1 MKIIVTG
8 GCGFVGS
15 SLCLFLKK
23 KIKNLQILSVDNL
36 SKSYS
41 KYNQKI
47 LLKNKIINKKINLG
61 KFHSLEKI
69 KFRADFIID
78 CSAEPAVEISRK
90 KVVKVIES
98 NFLSTL
104 NILEKS
110 KEDNSKI
117 IFISS
122 SRVYPIKISFGKFKK
137 YKKFKKHFPYSE
149 KADFSEQKS
158 IYGFTKYSSEK
169 LIEEYNLSNNVK
181 YIINR
186 CGLISG
192 PGQYGK
198 VEQGLISLWMW
209 RHLNKINVT
218 YLGHGGKGDQLRD
231 VLFIEDFCK
240 LILKQLKSYKLFE
253 NKLFCVGGGKRNVIK
268 LKQLTKMCKTITNN
282 KVKVLQ
288 KSKTS
293 IYDIPYY
300 VTSLKKI
307 KKLCGWEP
315 KVDLNKGLKEIYNW
329 MILNRHKIKDF
340 F

>member
-23 KIKNLQILSVDNL
+23 NIKNSQILSIDNL

-122 SRVYPIKISFGKFKK
+122 SRVYPIKISYEKFKK

-209 RHLNKINVT
+209 RHLNKISVT
-218 YLGHGGKGDQLRD
+218 YLGHGGKGNQLRD
-231 VLFIEDFCK
+231 VLFIKDFCK

-253 NKLFCVGGGKRNVIK
+253 NKLFCVGGGKTNVIN
-268 LKQLTKMCKTITNN
+268 LKELTEMCKTITNN
-282 KVKVLQ
+282 KIKVFQ

-329 MILNRHKIKDF
+329 MVLNRHKIKDF

>member
-23 KIKNLQILSVDNL
+23 NIKNSQILSIDNL

-47 LLKNKIINKKINLG
+47 LLKNKIINKNINLG
-61 KFHSLEKI
+61 KFNSLEKI

-122 SRVYPIKISFGKFKK
+122 SRVYPIKISYEKFKK
-137 YKKFKKHFPYSE
+137 YKKFKKHFPFSE

-169 LIEEYNLSNNVK
+169 LIEEYNFSNNVK

-253 NKLFCVGGGKRNVIK
+253 NKLFCIGGGKRNVIN
-268 LKQLTKMCKTITNN
+268 LKELTEMCKVITNN

-307 KKLCGWEP
+307 KKLSGWEP

-329 MILNRHKIKDF
+329 MIFNRHKIKDF

>member
-1 MKIIVTG
+1 M
-8 GCGFVGS
+8 
-15 SLCLFLKK
+15 
-23 KIKNLQILSVDNL
+23 
-36 SKSYS
+36 
-41 KYNQKI
+41 
-47 LLKNKIINKKINLG
+47 
-61 KFHSLEKI
+61 
-69 KFRADFIID
+69 
-78 CSAEPAVEISRK
+78 
-90 KVVKVIES
+90 
-98 NFLSTL
+98 
-104 NILEKS
+104 EKS

-122 SRVYPIKISFGKFKK
+122 SRVYPIKISYEKFKK

-149 KADFSEQKS
+149 KADFSDQKS

-169 LIEEYNLSNNVK
+169 LIEEYNLSNNIK

-209 RHLNKINVT
+209 RHLNKKSLT
-218 YLGHGGKGDQLRD
+218 YLGHGGKGNQLRD

-253 NKLFCVGGGKRNVIK
+253 NKLFCVGGGKRNVIN
-268 LKQLTKMCKTITNN
+268 LKELTEMCKTITNN
-282 KVKVLQ
+282 KIKVFQ

-329 MILNRHKIKDF
+329 MVLNRHKIKDF

>member
-23 KIKNLQILSVDNL
+23 NIKNSQILSIDNL

-47 LLKNKIINKKINLG
+47 LLKNKIINKNINLG
-61 KFHSLEKI
+61 KFHSLKKI
-69 KFRADFIID
+69 KFKADFIID

-90 KVVKVIES
+90 KVFKVIES

-122 SRVYPIKISFGKFKK
+122 SRVYPIKISYEKFKK

-149 KADFSEQKS
+149 KADFSDQKS

-329 MILNRHKIKDF
+329 MVLNRHKIKDF

>member
-23 KIKNLQILSVDNL
+23 NIKNSQILSIDNL

-47 LLKNKIINKKINLG
+47 LLKNKIKNKNINLG
-61 KFHSLEKI
+61 KFNSLENL
-69 KFRADFIID
+69 KFKADYIID
-78 CSAEPAVEISRK
+78 CSAEPAVEISKR
-90 KVVKVIES
+90 KVVQVIES

-110 KEDNSKI
+110 REDNSKI
-117 IFISS
+117 IFVSS
-122 SRVYPIKISFGKFKK
+122 SRVYPIEISYEKFKKFKK
-137 YKKFKKHFPYSE
+137 YKKHFPYSE
-149 KADFSEQKS
+149 KADFSKQKS

-169 LIEEYNLSNNVK
+169 LIEEYNLSNNIK

-198 VEQGLISLWMW
+198 VEQGLVSLWMW

-218 YLGHGGKGDQLRD
+218 YLGHGGKGEQLRD

-240 LILKQLKSYKLFE
+240 LLLKQLKYFKLFE
-253 NKLFCVGGGKRNVIK
+253 NNIFCVGGGKANVINLKK
-268 LKQLTKMCKTITNN
+268 LTEMCKTITNN
-282 KVKVLQ
+282 KVKVFQ

-307 KKLCGWEP
+307 KKLCGWQP
-315 KVDLNKGLKEIYNW
+315 KVDLNKGLREIYNW

>member
-15 SLCLFLKK
+15 SLCLYLKK
-23 KIKNLQILSVDNL
+23 KIKNSQILSIDNL

-47 LLKNKIINKKINLG
+47 LLKNKIINKNINLG
-61 KFHSLEKI
+61 EFHSLEKI

-231 VLFIEDFCK
+231 VLFVEDFCK
-240 LILKQLKSYKLFE
+240 LILRQLKSFKLFE
-253 NKLFCVGGGKRNVIK
+253 NKLFCIGGGKRNVIK
-268 LKQLTKMCKTITNN
+268 LKELTEMCKTITNN
-282 KVKVLQ
+282 KVKVFQ

>member
-15 SLCLFLKK
+15 SICLFLKK
-23 KIKNLQILSVDNL
+23 NLKNSQILSVDNL
-36 SKSYS
+36 SKNYS

-47 LLKNKIINKKINLG
+47 LLKHKIMNKNINLG
-61 KFHSLEKI
+61 KFNSLKNL
-69 KFRADFIID
+69 KFKADYIID
-78 CSAEPAVEISRK
+78 CSAEPAVEISK
-90 KVVKVIES
+90 KKIVKVIES

-110 KEDNSKI
+110 KQDYSKI

-122 SRVYPIKISFGKFKK
+122 SRVYPIKISYEKFKKFKK
-137 YKKFKKHFPYSE
+137 YKKHFPYSE
-149 KADFSEQKS
+149 KSDFSGQKS

-169 LIEEYNLSNNVK
+169 LIEEYNLSNKIK

-198 VEQGLISLWMW
+198 VEQGLVSLWMW

-218 YLGHGGKGDQLRD
+218 YLGHGGKGEQLRD

-240 LILKQLKSYKLFE
+240 LILKQVKYFKLFE
-253 NKLFCVGGGKRNVIK
+253 NNLFCIGGGQKNTANLKK
-268 LKQLTKMCKTITNN
+268 LTQICKIITKNR
-282 KVKVLQ
+282 VKVLRR
-288 KSKTS
+288 SKTS

-300 VTSLKKI
+300 VTSLNKI
-307 KKLCGWEP
+307 KNLCGWEP
-315 KVDLNKGLKEIYNW
+315 KVDLIKGLFEIYNW
-329 MILNRHKIKDF
+329 MNLNRNKIKDF

>member
-1 MKIIVTG
+1 MKELRNKILPEPNKKSI
-8 GCGFVGS
+8 FFS
-15 SLCLFLKK
+15 NLLKK
-23 KIKNLQILSVDNL
+23 KILNKN
-36 SKSYS
+36 
-41 KYNQKI
+41 
-47 LLKNKIINKKINLG
+47 INLG
-61 KFHSLEKI
+61 EFNSLEKI
-69 KFRADFIID
+69 KFKADFIID
-78 CSAEPAVEISRK
+78 CSAEPAVEISK
-90 KVVKVIES
+90 KKIIKVIES

-117 IFISS
+117 IFVSS
-122 SRVYPIKISFGKFKK
+122 SRVYPIKKSYEKFKNFKK
-137 YKKFKKHFPYSE
+137 YKKHFPYSE
-149 KADFSEQKS
+149 KGDLSDQKS
-158 IYGFTKYSSEK
+158 IYGFTKYASEK
-169 LIEEYNLSNNVK
+169 LIEEYNLSNNIK

-198 VEQGLISLWMW
+198 VEQGLVSLWMW

-218 YLGHGGKGDQLRD
+218 YLGHGGKGEQLRD

-240 LILKQLKSYKLFE
+240 LVLQQVKSFKLFE
-253 NKLFCVGGGKRNVIK
+253 NKLFCVGGGKMNVIN
-268 LKQLTKMCKTITNN
+268 LKELTQICKKITRN
-282 KVKVLQ
+282 KVKILR

-300 VTSLKKI
+300 VTSISKI

-315 KVDLNKGLKEIYNW
+315 KVDLDKGLKQIYNW
-329 MILNRHKIKDF
+329 MILNREKIKDF

>member
-15 SLCLFLKK
+15 SLCLYLKK
-23 KIKNLQILSVDNL
+23 KIKNSQILSIDNL

-47 LLKNKIINKKINLG
+47 LLKNKIINKNINLG
-61 KFHSLEKI
+61 EFHSLEKI

-90 KVVKVIES
+90 KVVKVIQS

-122 SRVYPIKISFGKFKK
+122 SRVYPIKISYEKFKK

-158 IYGFTKYSSEK
+158 VYGFTKYSSEK
-169 LIEEYNLSNNVK
+169 LIEEYNFSNNVK

-231 VLFIEDFCK
+231 VLFIDDFCK

-315 KVDLNKGLKEIYNW
+315 KVDLNKGLREIYNW